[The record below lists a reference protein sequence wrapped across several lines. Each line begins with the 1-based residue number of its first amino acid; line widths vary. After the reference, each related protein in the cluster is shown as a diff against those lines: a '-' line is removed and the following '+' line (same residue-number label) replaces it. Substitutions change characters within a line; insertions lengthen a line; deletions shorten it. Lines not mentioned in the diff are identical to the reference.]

1 MTISTPGELLVVLT
15 TLPDPDSA
23 ERMANAL
30 VEQKLA
36 ACVNIHGL
44 MTSIYRWRDR
54 IERGTEQQLVIK
66 TTATRYAAVEQLIK
80 QEHPYELPEILALP
94 VSDGLADYLE
104 WVDSCT
110 KE

>member
-1 MTISTPGELLVVLT
+1 MTISTPGQFIVVLT
-15 TLPDPDSA
+15 TLPDTDSA
-23 ERMANAL
+23 ERLANSL

-36 ACVNIHGL
+36 ACVNIHGR

-54 IERGTEQQLVIK
+54 IERGTEMQLVIK
-66 TTATRYAAVEQLIK
+66 TTAARYAAVERQIK

-94 VSDGLADYLE
+94 VSDGLADYIE

-110 KE
+110 K

>member
-1 MTISTPGELLVVLT
+1 MTISTPGQFIVVLT
-15 TLPDPDSA
+15 TLPDTDSA
-23 ERMANAL
+23 ERLANSL

-36 ACVNIHGL
+36 ACVNIHGR

-54 IERGTEQQLVIK
+54 IERGTEMQLVIK
-66 TTATRYAAVEQLIK
+66 TTAARYDAVERQIK

-94 VSDGLADYLE
+94 VSDGLADYIE

-110 KE
+110 K